1 MASYL
6 ALTRRSQYLAVYELG
21 KAFANRVLVLK
32 YLQNDLPSTR
42 LGYSVT
48 KEIGKAVQ
56 RNHIKRWL
64 KEATRTLE
72 IKAGWDIVVIAR
84 RSIAVSSFREIR
96 ESLARQLRRAELLES
111 NV

>member
-6 ALTRRSQYLAVYELG
+6 ALTRRSQYLAVYEFG

-32 YLQNDLPSTR
+32 FLHNNLPSTR

-48 KEIGKAVQ
+48 KEIGQAVK

-64 KEATRTLE
+64 KEAARTLE

-84 RSIAVSSFREIR
+84 RSIAASSFREVR
-96 ESLARQLRRAELLES
+96 ESLAKQLKRAELLES